1 MSKVRSLSR
10 HITLVVPI
18 VLIVSMLLMTNLS
31 SATSPGNVSSTPSS
45 STPLWGFNG
54 AYMNYSN
61 NITGNAPPS
70 NLSSVNPYWFVNG
83 TYANYSFSIRS
94 SSMSGKFNVNMSI
107 FNIST
112 NGTYSLET
120 VLSNSTIHSK
130 TYVNNTSLSDSN
142 GLLMAF
148 DNQTT
153 TSFPALT
160 TETLYYFDSGLMP
173 SNLSMSVESN
183 VSFTVNATTYKSD
196 KVTFNNSSTPGSI
209 SYYVS
214 YDTGILLNESVNT
227 TGVEFSGQ
235 IVATNV
241 HSPGH
246 PPFSIGTRTRKSYT
260 EFKISSVNSATGSFT
275 VNVSGTEDLFSSGTG
290 SSSNASFNGTFTDPP
305 SSFMALNVTNLAEVN
320 AGELPAVFK
329 GINSTKVI
337 TKTTITV
344 QAGTFVTDEV
354 IGTNQSNQMNLS
366 VSVYIDTTSGIMTRE
381 TLMASGDGFFE
392 IVNMSLSATNIP
404 MSPTGYGFLT
414 GSVTPSGATLVVNGI
429 ILPVYQGTYN
439 MSLKP
444 GTYYLSATMNGYQ
457 GRIYNVTITAG
468 KATHENVALSRI
480 SNSVTLSGRVTPMG
494 SSVLVNGYMADVNA
508 TGYYSISVPA
518 GKYTVSVYHD
528 GYFPMSRNLSITSS
542 MIANFNL
549 VKEPTAANSSVTY
562 NSTTANG
569 YNVTVSRIANGN
581 GLISVNFTATT
592 NGTMTVSVPY
602 KDMRNTTIAE
612 ILNSSVYINGVR
624 DKNFS
629 VTFTSNYTV
638 ILTVYNLSGDPTL
651 YWTYSPS
658 AVLPSSPPSTSPSSS
673 PSLLKV
679 IVIVGAIAVV
689 IAIVGIVVA
698 RKRK

>member
-1 MSKVRSLSR
+1 MPTQLEQ
-10 HITLVVPI
+10 IT
-18 VLIVSMLLMTNLS
+18 
-31 SATSPGNVSSTPSS
+31 
-45 STPLWGFNG
+45 
-54 AYMNYSN
+54 
-61 NITGNAPPS
+61 PS

-83 TYANYSFSIRS
+83 AYANYSFSIRS

-120 VLSNSTIHSK
+120 VLSNSTIYSK
-130 TYVNNTSLSDSN
+130 TYVNNTLLSDSN
-142 GLLMAF
+142 GLLMSF
-148 DNQTT
+148 GNQTT
-153 TSFPALT
+153 TSFPAIT
-160 TETLYYFDSGLMP
+160 TEALYYFDTGLMP

-196 KVTFNNSSTPGSI
+196 KVTLSNSSIPGNI

-214 YDTGILLNESVNT
+214 YDTGILLNESINT
-227 TGVEFSGQ
+227 TGVELSGQ

-246 PPFSIGTRTRKSYT
+246 PPFPIGARTRKSYT
-260 EFKISSVNSATGSFT
+260 EFKISSVNSSTGSFT
-275 VNVSGTEDLFSSGTG
+275 VNVSGTADLFSSGTG

-344 QAGTFVTDEV
+344 LAGTFVTDEV

-366 VSVYIDTTSGIMTRE
+366 VAVYIDTTSGIMTRE

-518 GKYTVSVYHD
+518 GKYTVSVYYD
-528 GYFPMSRNLSITSS
+528 GYFPMSRNLSISSS
-542 MIANFNL
+542 MIVNFNL

-612 ILNSSVYINGVR
+612 ILNSYVYINGVR